1 MFVRRLAVAIALLA
15 GLIGSQAPEFAQQYR
30 QRLGGAVAEL
40 NRIVAQFDAEVQ
52 RENLT
57 PAEGLSRLGHNP
69 DPLAH
74 QRGVDMAQ
82 TISRDDS
89 LKEQLQ
95 VMASAGRFKRLY
107 VMATDFDPQIA
118 ESTLDNYEPAAPLT
132 SEALVAASLAAVCGW
147 AATHL
152 IAWPL
157 RRRSRLRATRT
168 PSEATR

>member
-40 NRIVAQFDAEVQ
+40 NRIVSEFDAEVG

-57 PAEGLSRLGHNP
+57 PAQGLSQLDQNA
-69 DPLAH
+69 DPLAR
-74 QRGVDMAQ
+74 QRGADMAR
-82 TISRDDS
+82 TISRADR
-89 LKEQLQ
+89 LAEELQ
-95 VMASAGRFKRLY
+95 AMALAGRFKRLY
-107 VMATDFDPQIA
+107 VMAKDFDLQIA

-132 SEALVAASLAAVCGW
+132 FEALVAAGFAAVCGW

-157 RRRSRLRATRT
+157 RRRSRLQTA
-168 PSEATR
+168 EAPRGSN

>member
-1 MFVRRLAVAIALLA
+1 MFVRRLAVAIALLV

-40 NRIVAQFDAEVQ
+40 NRIVSEFHAEVG

-57 PAEGLSRLGHNP
+57 PTQGLSQLDQNA
-69 DPLAH
+69 DPLARE
-74 QRGVDMAQ
+74 RGADMAR
-82 TISRDDS
+82 TISRADR
-89 LKEQLQ
+89 LKEELQ
-95 VMASAGRFKRLY
+95 AMASAGRFKRLY

-132 SEALVAASLAAVCGW
+132 FEALVAAGFAAVCGW

-157 RRRSRLRATRT
+157 RRRATRMQSQA
-168 PSEATR
+168 PRGSN